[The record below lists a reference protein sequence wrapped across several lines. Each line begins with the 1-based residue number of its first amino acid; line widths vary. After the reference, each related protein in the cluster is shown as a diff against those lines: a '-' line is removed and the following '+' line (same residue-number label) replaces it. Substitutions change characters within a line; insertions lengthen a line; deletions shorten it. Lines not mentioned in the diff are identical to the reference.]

1 MKRLVPVVL
10 LVVSMLATAAPLSA
24 HEQWFIGTIVK
35 FEKRM
40 LDLKTREGRTV
51 SIEIDEQTI
60 VMRNSTPVGQA
71 ELKPGRRVAVNAC
84 GDSDDELYA
93 NEVRLGS

>member
-1 MKRLVPVVL
+1 MTRRVL
-10 LVVSMLATAAPLSA
+10 FVLAVLMFIASPSPSA
-24 HEQWFIGTIVK
+24 HEQWLIGTIVK

-60 VMRNSTPVGQA
+60 VMRNSTPVGQS
-71 ELKPGRRVAVNAC
+71 ELKPGRRAAVNAC